1 MPVIVFKPTIKFFT
15 LIFGKLEGL
24 WHGRHAVPNIFHELY
39 AFGNAELQDIGQG
52 DFTHELGLAETRRK
66 TRLPDRGAERI
77 CLNLR

>member
-1 MPVIVFKPTIKFFT
+1 
-15 LIFGKLEGL
+15 
-24 WHGRHAVPNIFHELY
+24 LY